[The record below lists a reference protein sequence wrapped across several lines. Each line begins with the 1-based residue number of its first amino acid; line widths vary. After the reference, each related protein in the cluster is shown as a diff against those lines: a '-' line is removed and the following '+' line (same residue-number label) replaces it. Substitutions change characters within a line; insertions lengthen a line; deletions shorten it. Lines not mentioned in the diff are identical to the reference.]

1 MQAAPAEV
9 GATVSLVPLPRC
21 LQPQPER
28 LGHPL
33 SKSKQTMVGHL
44 ATSVETRHPD
54 SEGHMVAGHDAVGM
68 LIIADGA
75 QHR

>member
-1 MQAAPAEV
+1 MQAKPAEV

-33 SKSKQTMVGHL
+33 SKSKQTMVRPPDDSL
-44 ATSVETRHPD
+44 IRQTCQFQETN
-54 SEGHMVAGHDAVGM
+54 GGWT
-68 LIIADGA
+68 
-75 QHR
+75 